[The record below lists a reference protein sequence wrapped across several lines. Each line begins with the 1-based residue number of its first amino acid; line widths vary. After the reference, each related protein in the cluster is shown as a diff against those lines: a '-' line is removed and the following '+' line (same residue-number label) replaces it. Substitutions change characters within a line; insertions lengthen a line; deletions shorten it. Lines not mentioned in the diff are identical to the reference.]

1 MMFYDQYDDT
11 EKRKILNKLYIEE
24 KKSFQDIA
32 KIYNTYSNKIRR
44 DAKKLH
50 IKIRNK
56 SDAQKNA
63 INTGKHKHP
72 TKGKQRTQEIK
83 NKIGLSLIS
92 SWDSLSEQEKN
103 NRKQKAKD
111 LWDNLSEDEKN
122 QRLKMANNAVREASK
137 VGSKLEHYILNHLIK
152 NGYKVD
158 FHKEQILSNTKLQLD
173 LFVPSLNI
181 AIEVDGPSH
190 FLPVWGEDSLKKNIK
205 YDNKKS
211 GLIIGKGLKLIRIKQ
226 KHDFSNARA
235 SVVVNNIIAI
245 LSNTKLFNNSSI
257 IEIED

>member
-1 MMFYDQYDDT
+1 MFYDQYNDE
-11 EKRKILNKLYIEE
+11 EKKAIINQLYLQE

-32 KIYNTYSNKIRR
+32 SKYNTYANKIRR
-44 DAKKLH
+44 DAKRFR
-50 IKIRNK
+50 IQIRNK

-63 INTGKHKHP
+63 IKTGKHKHP
-72 TKGKQRTQEIK
+72 TKGEKRSQEIK
-83 NKIGLSLIS
+83 NKIGLSLIK
-92 SWDSLSEQEKN
+92 SWNNLSEQEKN

-111 LWDNLSEDEKN
+111 LWDNLSEDEKS

-137 VGSKLEHYILNHLIK
+137 VGSKLEHYILNELIK
-152 NGYKVD
+152 NGYKID

-235 SVVVNNIIAI
+235 SIVVDNIITI
-245 LSNTKLFNNSSI
+245 LSDTKLFNNSSI